1 MSLGIFLGV
10 TAALFNSLGYLFS
23 ATFLRNTNSPL
34 KLLFFTQFW
43 MLLMSLPFTLWL
55 FPFGGFSRSGEYF
68 LTLAAWVVVFAIGQG
83 SFFASLR
90 NFEASKL
97 SSWLGLK
104 IIVLTI
110 IFMLARHTLP
120 NWGQVVAVLISA
132 AAAMLINWSGAGQL
146 SPRGIFFLVLTLVF
160 YSLADITENHMVH
173 CLMDSGFSTSRSSV
187 ITTVAAYTTL
197 GVISL
202 PGLWWLKAT
211 KSQLYGS
218 FPTAAFWLVSQVML
232 IFCFALVLPVFG
244 NVLLAC
250 RGAFSVGLG
259 ALFAWLGWRNFDADI
274 TKRQWIRRGIAAGLM
289 IAAIALYSW
298 ASQVAR

>member
-1 MSLGIFLGV
+1 MGLGIFLGV

-34 KLLFFTQFW
+34 KLLFFTQSW

-55 FPFGGFSRSGEYF
+55 FPFGGFTNSGEYF

-104 IIVLTI
+104 IIVLTV
-110 IFMLARHTLP
+110 IFMVFRHTLP
-120 NWGQVVAVLISA
+120 NWGQILAVLISA
-132 AAAMLINWSGAGQL
+132 AAAMLINWSGAGKL
-146 SPRGIFFLVLTLVF
+146 SVRGILFLALTLIF

-173 CLMDSGFSTSRSSV
+173 CLVDSGFSVARSAV

-197 GVISL
+197 GIFSL
-202 PGLWWLKAT
+202 PGLFLLKAT
-211 KSQLYGS
+211 KPQLAAS
-218 FPTAAFWLVSQVML
+218 LPTAAFWLVSQVML
-232 IFCFALVLPVFG
+232 IFCFALVMPVFG

-259 ALFAWLGWRNFDADI
+259 ALFALLGWRNLDADI
-274 TKRQWIRRGIAAGLM
+274 TKRQWIRRAVAAGLM
-289 IAAIALYSW
+289 IVAIALYSW
-298 ASQVAR
+298 SEQIGK